1 MELEDLE
8 NLIYL
13 GVTHEEGTLLD
24 QLSEDTSDGPHVH
37 TKGVLLLAEEDLGG
51 SVPESLDLVGQCLD
65 GNRECSGETKVA
77 DLDVA
82 LGVDQKILGLQVSV
96 DDPLGMAVVNSTEQL
111 VEHLLDSLLVHGPLV
126 LPHVLL
132 QIVLDIFKNQIELL
146 LVWLEDDLLEARN
159 Q

>member
-8 NLIYL
+8 DLIYL

-24 QLSEDTSDGPHVH
+24 QLSEDAADSPHVH
-37 TKGVLLLAEEDLGG
+37 TKGVLLLAKEDLGG
-51 SVPESLDLVGQCLD
+51 SVPQSLDLVGECLD
-65 GNRECSGETKVA
+65 GDREGSGETEVT

-96 DDPLGMAVVNSTEQL
+96 DDPLGVAVVDSTEQL
-111 VEHLLDSLLVHGPLV
+111 VEHLFDSLLVHGPLV

-132 QIVLDIFKNQIELL
+132 QIVLDIFENQIELL
-146 LVWLEDDLLEARN
+146 LVWLEDNLLEARN